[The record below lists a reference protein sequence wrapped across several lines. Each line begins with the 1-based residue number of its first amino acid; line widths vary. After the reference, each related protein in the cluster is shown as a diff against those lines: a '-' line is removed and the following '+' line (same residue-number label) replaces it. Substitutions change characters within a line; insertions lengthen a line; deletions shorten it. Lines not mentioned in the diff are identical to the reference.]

1 MERVINVQS
10 EFIHNICSCFSTV
23 LAGMGVFSFAR
34 YDDSFYSGGY
44 AGRLR
49 KSLKPKPGDYSVFDG
64 YYTPPITSTL
74 LLRSCKVSIMF
85 LLAINFVTVNL

>member
-1 MERVINVQS
+1 
-10 EFIHNICSCFSTV
+10 
-23 LAGMGVFSFAR
+23 MGVFSFAR
-34 YDDSFYSGGY
+34 YDDSFYTRGY
-44 AGRLR
+44 PGRLQ

-85 LLAINFVTVNL
+85 LHAINFEWSAFFYFLSPADKKNTAVGGLSLIRNT